1 MLSDCTLTSSV
12 LIMIYGKFYAVIAM
26 VGIIVG
32 SYWVINWQANRINS
46 LTDTNKKLTV
56 TLEEQKSINT
66 DYQAR
71 IMRLNQLDIQYTQE
85 LANAKNEISRLRDI
99 SERHPERVYI
109 KAECPKSKTTPSTS
123 LAYATTARPTD
134 TAIRNYWL
142 LRERIAESEQM
153 IKGLQYY
160 IKIECLK

>member
-1 MLSDCTLTSSV
+1 M
-12 LIMIYGKFYAVIAM
+12 
-26 VGIIVG
+26 G

-56 TLEEQKSINT
+56 ALEEQKSITT

-109 KAECPKSKTTPSTS
+109 KAECPKSKTTSATR

-153 IKGLQYY
+153 IKGLQNY
-160 IKIECLK
+160 IKMECVIN

>member
-1 MLSDCTLTSSV
+1 MK
-12 LIMIYGKFYAVIAM
+12 YGKLYAVIAM

-32 SYWVINWQANRINS
+32 GYWVINWQANRITT

-56 TLEEQKSINT
+56 ALEEQKSINT

-71 IMRLNQLDIQYTQE
+71 IMRLNQLDIQYIQE

-109 KAECPKSKTTPSTS
+109 KASCSKNEITPSPAWMMQPPPDLLTS
-123 LAYATTARPTD
+123 LSEIMSYS
-134 TAIRNYWL
+134 
-142 LRERIAESEQM
+142 ESE
-153 IKGLQYY
+153 LQSQSR
-160 IKIECLK
+160 

>member
-1 MLSDCTLTSSV
+1 MK
-12 LIMIYGKFYAVIAM
+12 YGKLYAVLAM
-26 VGIIVG
+26 VSIIVG
-32 SYWVINWQANRINS
+32 GYWVINRQANRINLLIEKNKE
-46 LTDTNKKLTV
+46 LTIA
-56 TLEEQKSINT
+56 LEEQKSINT

-85 LANAKNEISRLRDI
+85 LANAKNKISRLRDI

-109 KAECPKSKTTPSTS
+109 KAECPKVTTTPSTS

-142 LRERIAESEQM
+142 LRERIAESDQM
-153 IKGLQYY
+153 IKGLQDY
-160 IKIECLK
+160 IRLECLK

>member
-1 MLSDCTLTSSV
+1 MK
-12 LIMIYGKFYAVIAM
+12 YGKLYAVIAM

-32 SYWVINWQANRINS
+32 SYWVINWQANRIN
-46 LTDTNKKLTV
+46 LLVETNKELTIA
-56 TLEEQKSINT
+56 LEEQRSINT

-71 IMRLNQLDIQYTQE
+71 IMRLNQLDIQYIQE

-109 KAECPKSKTTPSTS
+109 KAECPKSTTTPATS

-153 IKGLQYY
+153 IKGLQDY
-160 IKIECLK
+160 IRVECVN

>member
-1 MLSDCTLTSSV
+1 MK
-12 LIMIYGKFYAVIAM
+12 YGKLYAIIAL

-46 LTDTNKKLTV
+46 LTDINKKLAV
-56 TLEEQKSINT
+56 ALEEQKSINT

-85 LANAKNEISRLRDI
+85 LANVKNEISRLRDI

-123 LAYATTARPTD
+123 LASATTARPTD

-153 IKGLQYY
+153 IKGLQDY
-160 IKIECLK
+160 IRQECVGD

>member
-1 MLSDCTLTSSV
+1 MK
-12 LIMIYGKFYAVIAM
+12 YGKLYAVIVM

-32 SYWVINWQANRINS
+32 SYWVINWQANRINLLIEKNKE
-46 LTDTNKKLTV
+46 LTIA
-56 TLEEQKSINT
+56 LEEQKSINT

-109 KAECPKSKTTPSTS
+109 KAECPKVTTTPTTS
-123 LAYATTARPTD
+123 LASTTTARPTD
-134 TAIRNYWL
+134 TALRNYWL

-153 IKGLQYY
+153 IKGLQEYVRQ
-160 IKIECLK
+160 ECLK

>member
-1 MLSDCTLTSSV
+1 MKYRKL
-12 LIMIYGKFYAVIAM
+12 YAVIAM

-32 SYWVINWQANRINS
+32 GYWVINWQANRIN
-46 LTDTNKKLTV
+46 LLVETNKELTIA
-56 TLEEQKSINT
+56 LEEQKSINT

-99 SERHPERVYI
+99 SERNPERVYI
-109 KAECPKSKTTPSTS
+109 RASCPKDETNSTS
-123 LAYATTARPTD
+123 GMDDATTARPTD
-134 TAIRNYWL
+134 SAVRNYWL

-153 IKGLQYY
+153 IKGLQDY
-160 IKIECLK
+160 IKQECME

>member
-1 MLSDCTLTSSV
+1 MK
-12 LIMIYGKFYAVIAM
+12 YGKLYAVIAM

-32 SYWVINWQANRINS
+32 GYWGINWQANRIN
-46 LTDTNKKLTV
+46 LLVETNKELTIA
-56 TLEEQKSINT
+56 LEEQKSINT

-71 IMRLNQLDIQYTQE
+71 IARLNQLDIQYTQE

-123 LAYATTARPTD
+123 LAYETTARPTD

-142 LRERIAESEQM
+142 LRERIAESEK
-153 IKGLQYY
+153 IIRGLQNYVRL
-160 IKIECLK
+160 ECM

>member
-1 MLSDCTLTSSV
+1 MK
-12 LIMIYGKFYAVIAM
+12 YGKLYAVIAM

-32 SYWVINWQANRINS
+32 GYWVINWQANRITT
-46 LTDTNKKLTV
+46 LTDINKELTIA
-56 TLEEQKSINT
+56 LEEQKSINT

-99 SERHPERVYI
+99 SEHHPERVYI
-109 KAECPKSKTTPSTS
+109 KAECPKSKTTSATS
-123 LAYATTARPTD
+123 LASATTARPTD

-142 LRERIAESEQM
+142 LRERITESEQM
-153 IKGLQYY
+153 IKGLQEYVRQ
-160 IKIECLK
+160 ECLK